1 MSEESRVP
9 FETQP
14 MALETAPAPL
24 EIRPQRGLSLF
35 WRTFFF
41 LALLLVG
48 CTVAWLQTFRA
59 LEYEPRALQSAQQLA
74 SLVNLSRA
82 ALVHSDAIA
91 RVSLIKTLA
100 DVEDLR
106 IAPREP
112 NDTYHLYNLD
122 SLSRNVSARLQ
133 MRLGSDTVVAR
144 QVNGV
149 TGLWIGF
156 TIDGDPYWL
165 LTDPSRIGPV
175 AGTTWLIWLGTA
187 ALLSLAGAALIARL
201 LNHPLKKLSFAAS
214 RVREGD
220 FSASQLNEAVATS
233 EIREVNI
240 GFNRMAQ
247 RLNKIEQDR
256 AMMLAGISHDL
267 RTPLARLRLETEL
280 SVADPQAREH
290 MAADIEQVN
299 AIIDKF
305 LDYARPGHQQPQEV
319 SLSQVVNA
327 AVFAMGS
334 DPNTRINVNIPSNT
348 IVLGDAVELQRVF
361 SNLLENAQRYGKNP
375 ETGITKIEIAAKAK
389 DDCVLVKLRDHG
401 QGVAPEVLEKLTQPF
416 FRGDVSRSSATGT
429 GLGLAIVDRAI
440 ARMGGRFALA
450 NSSTGGLAAHIKLVK
465 APG

>member
-1 MSEESRVP
+1 
-9 FETQP
+9 

-165 LTDPSRIGPV
+165 LT
-175 AGTTWLIWLGTA
+175 
-187 ALLSLAGAALIARL
+187 
-201 LNHPLKKLSFAAS
+201 
-214 RVREGD
+214 
-220 FSASQLNEAVATS
+220 
-233 EIREVNI
+233 
-240 GFNRMAQ
+240 
-247 RLNKIEQDR
+247 
-256 AMMLAGISHDL
+256 
-267 RTPLARLRLETEL
+267 
-280 SVADPQAREH
+280 
-290 MAADIEQVN
+290 
-299 AIIDKF
+299 
-305 LDYARPGHQQPQEV
+305 
-319 SLSQVVNA
+319 
-327 AVFAMGS
+327 
-334 DPNTRINVNIPSNT
+334 
-348 IVLGDAVELQRVF
+348 
-361 SNLLENAQRYGKNP
+361 
-375 ETGITKIEIAAKAK
+375 
-389 DDCVLVKLRDHG
+389 
-401 QGVAPEVLEKLTQPF
+401 
-416 FRGDVSRSSATGT
+416 
-429 GLGLAIVDRAI
+429 
-440 ARMGGRFALA
+440 
-450 NSSTGGLAAHIKLVK
+450 
-465 APG
+465 